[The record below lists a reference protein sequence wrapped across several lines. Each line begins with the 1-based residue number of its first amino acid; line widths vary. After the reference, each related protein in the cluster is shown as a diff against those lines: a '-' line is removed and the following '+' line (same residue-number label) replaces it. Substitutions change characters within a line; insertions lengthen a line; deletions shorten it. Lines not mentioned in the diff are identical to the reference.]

1 MCPLADLYLSIVLIS
16 LFFGL
21 AIVYAG
27 RAMLIGRVA
36 HSRTEADGGSIFV
49 NKAAM
54 EMVYW
59 VLNPLV
65 SFIAAL
71 RLTPNMV
78 TLGSLIPAAGA
89 GVAVGFG
96 YFGLGALLAMLATFG
111 DILDGLLAR
120 KLGLS
125 SDAGEVVDAAVD
137 RYGEMFF
144 FGGLVY
150 YYRGHDQVLFIVL
163 LALAGSFMVSYATA
177 KAEAMGVPAPRG
189 AMRRG
194 ERGTYL
200 IAGSAF
206 TPIASTLFAGSPSLA
221 LRELPIILSV
231 TIIAVVANISV
242 VQRLA
247 ATAAMLR
254 ARDAAKDPTKKP
266 PAASPFDDEAMA
278 TKPDVPVGMV

>member
-21 AIVYAG
+21 AFVYAG
-27 RAMLIGRVA
+27 RALLIGRVA
-36 HSRTEADGGSIFV
+36 HARTEADGGSIFV

-59 VLNPLV
+59 VIDPFI

-71 RLTPNMV
+71 RITPNMV

-89 GVAVGFG
+89 GVAIGFG
-96 YFGLGALLAMLATFG
+96 YFGLGALLAITAAIG
-111 DILDGLLAR
+111 DIIDGLLAR
-120 KLGLS
+120 KTGLM

-137 RYGEMFF
+137 RYGEMFL

-163 LALAGSFMVSYATA
+163 LALVGSFMVSYATA
-177 KAEAMGVPAPRG
+177 KAEALGVPAPRG
-189 AMRRG
+189 AMRRA

-200 IAGSAF
+200 MAGSAF
-206 TPIASTLFAGSPSLA
+206 TPIASTLFANSPSLA
-221 LRELPIILSV
+221 LRELPIILSL
-231 TIIAVVANISV
+231 TIVAVVANISV

-247 ATAAMLR
+247 AIAAMLR
-254 ARDAAKDPTKKP
+254 ARDAANAAKTP
-266 PAASPFDDEAMA
+266 PAGSPFDDEAMA
-278 TKPDVPVGMV
+278 TKPDVPVGLV